1 MASEIADLQSQLE
14 DTETAIKDLMD
25 QLAERKRRKEDLV
38 LLLAEKRLHVQVDDG
53 GIVAALRHWDQFQD
67 RDEVDLRRPMRA
79 WLQTLDPHL
88 IWSPRNGNDGY
99 ARSRDFMILY
109 WARRGATPQD
119 VAGTAETLTVLG
131 RELREAKA
139 SDPDLRGITVS
150 VIHEDE
156 PHQFSYDKAARVR
169 LRLTAAGWD
178 LVTPNPPVIS
188 IASSGDDCLPLLE
201 QARIVTLTAEN

>member
-14 DTETAIKDLMD
+14 ETETTIKDLQD
-25 QLAERKRRKEDLV
+25 QLTNMKQRKEDLM
-38 LLLAEKRLHVQVDDG
+38 LLLAEKRLHAQVDNG
-53 GIVAALRHWDQFQD
+53 GIVAALRHWDQFHD
-67 RDEVDLRRPMRA
+67 RNEADLRKPMRV

-88 IWSPRNGNDGY
+88 IWSTRNGNDRH

-109 WARRGATPQD
+109 WARRRSTPQD

-156 PHQFSYDKAARVR
+156 PHQFTYDESASVR

-178 LVTPNPPVIS
+178 LVTPKPPVVS

-201 QARIVTLTAEN
+201 QARIVTLAAEK